1 MRALVLFAL
10 VVCCASLAS
19 AQATKVDVDI
29 RLPNYDVIYV
39 SDLVDVSSGSISNAI
54 PNVSFVLTTS
64 PPGSSA
70 RVFLKIVALIQLKG
84 DVVPSN
90 LVTAETFPFDLNG
103 SLIIASRDLAR
114 SSSGAV
120 RVNPA
125 TLRKNSTLETR
136 LKDHILNFPTAPV
149 GTYTLQVEVFN
160 ALGGNRIGFQTQ
172 TVEVKNTSAAEVSIT
187 LVEPLDG
194 ATLATVLPT
203 FSWTTEKP
211 TARLKVYEKLPQYQS
226 PQDAVTGIPHLDV
239 EVRGSSFTYPP
250 TARKLEPGKSYYWF
264 IESVVSTNR
273 GDQTKQSEIR
283 MFRILLTD
291 ASVVLQML
299 ERLFSTYGG
308 DLASTL
314 SSMQNMGLQLTGEMT
329 RDGVR
334 ITREELARLFD
345 QFLRT
350 NTQLQVRIE

>member
-1 MRALVLFAL
+1 
-10 VVCCASLAS
+10 
-19 AQATKVDVDI
+19 
-29 RLPNYDVIYV
+29 
-39 SDLVDVSSGSISNAI
+39 
-54 PNVSFVLTTS
+54 
-64 PPGSSA
+64 
-70 RVFLKIVALIQLKG
+70 
-84 DVVPSN
+84 
-90 LVTAETFPFDLNG
+90 
-103 SLIIASRDLAR
+103 
-114 SSSGAV
+114 
-120 RVNPA
+120 
-125 TLRKNSTLETR
+125 
-136 LKDHILNFPTAPV
+136 
-149 GTYTLQVEVFN
+149 
-160 ALGGNRIGFQTQ
+160 
-172 TVEVKNTSAAEVSIT
+172 
-187 LVEPLDG
+187 
-194 ATLATVLPT
+194 
-203 FSWTTEKP
+203 
-211 TARLKVYEKLPQYQS
+211 
-226 PQDAVTGIPHLDV
+226 
-239 EVRGSSFTYPP
+239 
-250 TARKLEPGKSYYWF
+250 LEPGKSYYWF